1 MICSHDD
8 AETLMP
14 GLLCEAIQPLLH
26 TDGRLSGL
34 DCAYCKWIKLATE
47 GTPLLLSASSM

>member
-1 MICSHDD
+1 
-8 AETLMP
+8 MP